1 MTTDKELQELASQL
15 KCPNGIKGVEVAD
28 LMNETNINMTL
39 HSIDRLNLFDNDS
52 ILELGHGNC
61 AHLTYVLQ
69 QKKNLTYHGLDISE
83 LMNKEAKR
91 INQQFV
97 DRQQAAFY
105 LYNGLNIPFTD
116 SYFDRVFTVNTIYF
130 WTDPK
135 FLMSELYRVI
145 KPKGMLNITFGQQ
158 YYMKQQPHTQF
169 GFTLYDNERIEQLID
184 TTQFKIVG
192 SDTQTETVKS
202 KTGDGLV
209 DREFTTFTLEK

>member
-39 HSIDRLNLFDNDS
+39 HSIDRLNLLDNDS

-61 AHLTYVLQ
+61 VHLAYVLQ

-91 INQQFV
+91 INQQFI
-97 DRQQAAFY
+97 DRQQAAFN
-105 LYNGLNIPFTD
+105 LYDGLNIPFTD

-130 WTDPK
+130 WTDPE

-145 KPKGMLNITFGQQ
+145 KPKRMLNITFCQQ
-158 YYMKQQPHTQF
+158 YYMKQQPFTQF
-169 GFTLYDNERIEQLID
+169 GFTLYDNEKIEQLID
-184 TTQFKIVG
+184 TTQFKIVC
-192 SDTQTETVKS
+192 SDTRTETVKS

-209 DREFTTFTLEK
+209 DREFTTITLEK